1 MTRQLPNS
9 LPRALTLRSCLL
21 VGVLVLGLAFFSG
34 AAQAQGQTNAVGG
47 ADKVLAGAEKSKGKN
62 KPVISE
68 RPQVLG
74 TTDVSK
80 PARPG
85 ADTSEL
91 TVKFQ
96 SARASYLESQKEL
109 KLKAAAEG
117 STDEQRTLLRERSK
131 EALTKWREEHG
142 RYVEEQQER
151 IKTMK
156 TELQADLGQRLD
168 DVGEGTGG
176 GRGR

>member
-1 MTRQLPNS
+1 LPH
-9 LPRALTLRSCLL
+9 ALTLRGGLL
-21 VGVLVLGLAFFSG
+21 LGVLVLGLGCFSG
-34 AAQAQGQTNAVGG
+34 ALQAQGQTNAVGG

-74 TTDVSK
+74 TTTDASQ

-91 TVKFQ
+91 TVKFK
-96 SARASYLESQKEL
+96 SARERYLESQKEL

-117 STDEQRTLLRERSK
+117 TEEQRALLRERSK
-131 EALTKWREEHG
+131 EALAKWREEHG

-176 GRGR
+176 GRDR

>member
-1 MTRQLPNS
+1 MTGHRPNS
-9 LPRALTLRSCLL
+9 LPRALTLRLCWA
-21 VGVLVLGLAFFSG
+21 VGALVLGLACFSG
-34 AAQAQGQTNAVGG
+34 AVQAQGQTNAVGG
-47 ADKVLAGAEKSKGKN
+47 ADKALAGAEKSKGKN

-74 TTDVSK
+74 TTDASK

-91 TVKFQ
+91 TVRFQ

-117 STDEQRTLLRERSK
+117 TEEQRALLRERSK
-131 EALTKWREEHG
+131 EALAKWREEHG

-156 TELQADLGQRLD
+156 TELQAELGQRLD
-168 DVGEGTGG
+168 SSGEGTGG

>member
-1 MTRQLPNS
+1 
-9 LPRALTLRSCLL
+9 
-21 VGVLVLGLAFFSG
+21 LVLGLGCPGG
-34 AAQAQGQTNAVGG
+34 AAQAQGQTNAVAR
-47 ADKVLAGAEKSKGKN
+47 ADKVLAGTGKAKGKN

-74 TTDVSK
+74 SITESTK

-85 ADTSEL
+85 DSASAETAQL
-91 TVKFQ
+91 IGQFQ
-96 SARASYLESQKEL
+96 SARNSYLESQKEL
-109 KLKAAAEG
+109 KIKAAEG
-117 STDEQRTLLRERSK
+117 TEEQRAVLREQTR
-131 EALTKWREEHG
+131 EALAKWREEHQ

-156 TELQADLGQRLD
+156 NELQADLGQRLD
-168 DVGEGTGG
+168 SVGEGLGG

>member
-1 MTRQLPNS
+1 MTGHRPNS
-9 LPRALTLRSCLL
+9 LPRALTLRSCVA
-21 VGVLVLGLAFFSG
+21 VGLLVLGLACFSG
-34 AAQAQGQTNAVGG
+34 AVQAQGQTNAVNG
-47 ADKVLAGAEKSKGKN
+47 ADKALAGAEKSKGKN
-62 KPVISE
+62 KPVISD

-80 PARPG
+80 PSRPG

-91 TVKFQ
+91 TVRFQ

-117 STDEQRTLLRERSK
+117 TEEQRTLLREQSK
-131 EALTKWREEHG
+131 ESLAKWREEH
-142 RYVEEQQER
+142 RRVVEEQQER

-156 TELQADLGQRLD
+156 TELQAELGQRLD
-168 DVGEGTGG
+168 SSGEGTGG